1 MPTLH
6 NYLPRQ
12 LTYFGL
18 FLVALTTLLGG
29 FVVYNYRYYPAVV
42 AAPGYTI
49 TTPTQPGNLLSGS
62 IMRLRADLELGGPCQ
77 YHLSGW
83 SEDNILYYEA
93 VCRWRQRQ
101 LWAFD
106 PDSDNRPY
114 QVDNLPSVMIANEVI
129 GFPYVWVRDWL
140 APASGNVQ
148 PATETVSE
156 ESYRNMIIRGQPV
169 LASPNGR
176 WRRISG

>member
-1 MPTLH
+1 M
-6 NYLPRQ
+6 
-12 LTYFGL
+12 
-18 FLVALTTLLGG
+18 
-29 FVVYNYRYYPAVV
+29 
-42 AAPGYTI
+42 
-49 TTPTQPGNLLSGS
+49 
-62 IMRLRADLELGGPCQ
+62 
-77 YHLSGW
+77 
-83 SEDNILYYEA
+83 YYEA

-106 PDSDNRPY
+106 PDDDNRPY

-129 GFPYVWVRDWL
+129 GFPYVRVRDWL
-140 APASGNVQ
+140 ASASGNVQ

-176 WRRISG
+176 WRALVAKHIYGPQDVVVVNLSPDSTAQNLGSRTE